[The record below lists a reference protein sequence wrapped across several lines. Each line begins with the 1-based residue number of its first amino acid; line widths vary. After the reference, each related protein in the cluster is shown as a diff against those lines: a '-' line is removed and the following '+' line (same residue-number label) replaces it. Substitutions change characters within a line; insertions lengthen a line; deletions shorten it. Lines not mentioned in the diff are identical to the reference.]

1 MRRNLLVQRVND
13 MLKLRTND
21 LRILRL
27 IIQEYE
33 VLYSRYIMRVVKRAA
48 RQEMDNIL
56 VFESEDGVSIKG
68 VLPRDGYRGAINDC
82 IDVFVKHE
90 EFELASEAQKVRD
103 LVDIYLLLSEP
114 LMTTTTACACSP
126 IVMNR

>member
-48 RQEMDNIL
+48 REEVDTIL
-56 VFESEDGVSIKG
+56 VFESEDGTSLKG
-68 VLPRDGYRGAINDC
+68 VLPRTAYRGAINDC
-82 IDVFVKHE
+82 IEVFAKHE

-114 LMTTTTACACSP
+114 LMITTT
-126 IVMNR
+126 